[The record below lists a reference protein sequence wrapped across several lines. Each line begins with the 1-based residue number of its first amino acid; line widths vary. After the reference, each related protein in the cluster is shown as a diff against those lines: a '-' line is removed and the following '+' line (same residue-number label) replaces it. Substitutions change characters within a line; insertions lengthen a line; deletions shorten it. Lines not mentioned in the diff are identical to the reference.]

1 MVTICWEQAILVFSS
16 VPVPY
21 ALQTLSPTVAI
32 LHDLTDTC
40 VSDRDACIERLAS
53 SLTRDLK
60 ALGRHVET
68 VTHQINV
75 SERSPICVAE

>member
-1 MVTICWEQAILVFSS
+1 M
-16 VPVPY
+16 PVRY
-21 ALQTLSPTVAI
+21 HLQTLSPTVAM

-40 VSDRDACIERLAS
+40 VSDRDACIDRLAN

-60 ALGRHVET
+60 ALGRHLET

-75 SERSPICVAE
+75 SERRSMCIA